1 MKYTGKYKEMAEQFQ
16 KDGCD
21 EYTIEQFIR
30 REMETDGFTKGG
42 GTTDLEAVKLW
53 KSYPDEMKEI
63 WFHIA
68 FCINCGKVSFKP
80 GYSLRKDKFG
90 VVIEGFC
97 AKCGERIIRCCD

>member
-1 MKYTGKYKEMAEQFQ
+1 MDTN
-16 KDGCD
+16 
-21 EYTIEQFIR
+21 R
-30 REMETDGFTKGG
+30 V
-42 GTTDLEAVKLW
+42 L
-53 KSYPDEMKEI
+53 KEI
-63 WFHIA
+63 WFHNA